1 MRILHRL
8 WARMNSCPFKE
19 TIMAPISQ
27 KPLALKS
34 VRPNVMEV
42 EFGAFRGYVDVIDHT
57 QQMPLC
63 KTHFCRTVWPSRD
76 MAEQQAME
84 LARDLQRARGFGALR
99 AVLLT
104 ASLSDAAAG
113 RKPLEF
119 VPASLV
125 KRQPTMPVTKRHLRL
140 VA

>member
-1 MRILHRL
+1 MD
-8 WARMNSCPFKE
+8 P
-19 TIMAPISQ
+19 TSQ
-27 KPLALKS
+27 TPLALKY

-42 EFGAFRGYVDVIDHT
+42 EYGAFRGYVDVIDHT
-57 QQMPLC
+57 QQTPHC

-84 LARDLQRARGFGALR
+84 LARGLQRARGFGASR
-99 AVLLT
+99 TALLT
-104 ASLSDAAAG
+104 ASLGDAAAG

-119 VPASLV
+119 VPVSLV
-125 KRQPTMPVTKRHLRL
+125 KQQPTVPMVKRHLRL

>member
-1 MRILHRL
+1 
-8 WARMNSCPFKE
+8 
-19 TIMAPISQ
+19 MAPISQ

-42 EFGAFRGYVDVIDHT
+42 EYGAFRGYVDVIDHT
-57 QQMPLC
+57 QQTTVC
-63 KTHFCRTVWPSRD
+63 RTHFCRTIWPSRE

-84 LARDLQRARGFGALR
+84 LARGFQDARGSGASM
-99 AVLLT
+99 AALLT
-104 ASLSDAAAG
+104 AGLSDAAAG

-119 VPASLV
+119 VPISLV
-125 KRQPTMPVTKRHLRL
+125 KRPTAPVGKRHLRL

>member
-1 MRILHRL
+1 
-8 WARMNSCPFKE
+8 
-19 TIMAPISQ
+19 MAPISQ

-42 EFGAFRGYVDVIDHT
+42 EYGAFRGYVDVIDHS
-57 QQMPLC
+57 QQAPLC

-76 MAEQQAME
+76 MAEYQAME
-84 LARDLQRARGFGALR
+84 LARGIQRARGLGSSR

-104 ASLSDAAAG
+104 ASLSDAATG

-125 KRQPTMPVTKRHLRL
+125 KQQPTLPMAKRHLRL

>member
-1 MRILHRL
+1 
-8 WARMNSCPFKE
+8 
-19 TIMAPISQ
+19 MAPISQ

-42 EFGAFRGYVDVIDHT
+42 EYGAFRGYVDVIDHS
-57 QQMPLC
+57 QQTPMC

-84 LARDLQRARGFGALR
+84 LARSLQRARVPGASR
-99 AVLLT
+99 AMLLT
-104 ASLSDAAAG
+104 AGLSDATAG

-119 VPASLV
+119 VPVSLV
-125 KRQPTMPVTKRHLRL
+125 KQQPTMPVAKRHLRL

>member
-1 MRILHRL
+1 
-8 WARMNSCPFKE
+8 
-19 TIMAPISQ
+19 MAPLSQ

-42 EFGAFRGYVDVIDHT
+42 EYGAFRGYVDVIDHT
-57 QQMPLC
+57 EQMPMC

-76 MAEQQAME
+76 MAEQEALE
-84 LARDLQRARGFGALR
+84 LARGLQRARGLGAAR

-113 RKPLEF
+113 RKPLDLF
-119 VPASLV
+119 PVGLV
-125 KRQPTMPVTKRHLRL
+125 KQQPTIPVVKRHLRL